1 MLKKL
6 FKHEFKSISGMGIM
20 LLIAMVAMTL
30 MAWVSFKSPMWTTMF
45 SDDSAG
51 FSFHI
56 TDVVGIFV
64 LMFYFIVISIISV
77 GYTIYLGIHFYRS
90 MYTDQGY
97 LTHTLPVT
105 PVQLLLS
112 KVFASGIWSLIIN
125 LTMFASMMIVIL
137 SFIGAILT
145 GVGADWALVRVT
157 MKDVWSEIV
166 YELQYQADFNVY
178 IFGAL
183 MLFILVVTPFLAIIV
198 MYGGISLGQ
207 LSKKGRGVLGFVWYV
222 LILFAQMIVS
232 YIISL
237 VLTFNALAQNFENS
251 ELATLSMYNESYT
264 TTIILQIISAIVL
277 WCVSVW
283 ILKKKIN
290 LH

>member
-6 FKHEFKSISGMGIM
+6 LKHEFKSISGMGIM
-20 LLIAMVAMTL
+20 LLITMVAMTL
-30 MAWVSFKSPMWTTMF
+30 MAWLSFKSPMWSALF

-64 LMFYFIVISIISV
+64 LMFYYILISIVTV
-77 GYTIYLGIHFYRS
+77 GYTIYIGIHFYRS

-97 LTHTLPVT
+97 LAHTLPVT

-112 KVFASGIWSLIIN
+112 KVLASGIWSLIIN
-125 LTMFASMMIVIL
+125 ITMFISMIIVML
-137 SFIGAILT
+137 SFVGAILT
-145 GVGADWALVRVT
+145 GVGADWALIRNT
-157 MKDVWSEIV
+157 MSDAWSEIV

-178 IFGAL
+178 IFVAL
-183 MLFILVVTPFLAIIV
+183 MLFILLIVPFTSIII
-198 MYGGISLGQ
+198 MFGGITLGQ
-207 LSKKGRGVLGFVWYV
+207 LARSKRGVLGFVWYV

-232 YIISL
+232 YIISM
-237 VLTFNALAQNFENS
+237 VLTFNAMAQNFENS
-251 ELATLSMYNESYT
+251 DIAVLSMYNESCT
-264 TTIILQIISAIVL
+264 TTIVLQIIVATIL
-277 WCVSVW
+277 WLASVW

>member
-6 FKHEFKSISGMGIM
+6 LKHEFKSISGMGIM
-20 LLIAMVAMTL
+20 LLITMVAMTL
-30 MAWVSFKSPMWTTMF
+30 MAWLSFKSPMWTAMF
-45 SDDSAG
+45 SDNSAG
-51 FSFHI
+51 YSFHI
-56 TDVVGIFV
+56 SDVIGIFV
-64 LMFYFIVISIISV
+64 LLFYYILLCIISV

-112 KVFASGIWSLIIN
+112 KVLASGIWSLIIN
-125 LTMFASMMIVIL
+125 ITMFISMVIVIL
-137 SFIGAILT
+137 SFVGAILT
-145 GVGADWALVRVT
+145 GLGTDWALVRVT
-157 MKDVWSEIV
+157 MSDVWSEIV

-178 IFGAL
+178 IFAAL
-183 MLFILVVTPFLAIIV
+183 MLVILIVMPFLAIIV

-207 LSKKGRGVLGFVWYV
+207 LAKSGRGILGLVWYV
-222 LILFAQMIVS
+222 LILLAEMIVF
-232 YIISL
+232 YIISMIMT
-237 VLTFNALAQNFENS
+237 VNALTQNFENS
-251 ELATLSMYNESYT
+251 ELAVLSMYNESYT
-264 TTIILQIISAIVL
+264 TTIVLQVISAIIL

-290 LH
+290 LR